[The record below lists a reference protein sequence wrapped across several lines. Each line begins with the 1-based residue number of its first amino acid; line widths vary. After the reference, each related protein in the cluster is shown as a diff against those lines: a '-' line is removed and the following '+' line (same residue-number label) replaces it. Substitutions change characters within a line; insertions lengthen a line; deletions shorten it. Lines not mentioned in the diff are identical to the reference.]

1 MTTNRQNYRR
11 NQPMYDLI
19 AARPDLTNREIADMV
34 GTVPNTVE
42 TARRRLGLPSP
53 KPPRKEYARHRANPP
68 ATPVATKPADAPP
81 VPFAHED
88 ADYERRVRAL
98 QVAIYHAR
106 DEGRKRQLRR
116 LLHVVVA
123 RKWGAL

>member
-34 GTVPNTVE
+34 GVKPNTVE

-53 KPPRKEYARHRANPP
+53 KPPRKEYARHRAKPP
-68 ATPVATKPADAPP
+68 ATPVATKPADVPP
-81 VPFAHED
+81 VPFTHED
-88 ADYERRVRAL
+88 ADYQARVRAL
-98 QVAIYHAR
+98 QMAIYKAHDDAQR
-106 DEGRKRQLRR
+106 WQLRR

-123 RKWGAL
+123 RERGAL

>member
-34 GTVPNTVE
+34 GVKPNTVE

-53 KPPRKEYARHRANPP
+53 KPPRKEYARDRVKPVTPP
-68 ATPVATKPADAPP
+68 EAPKPTNAPP
-81 VPFAHED
+81 VPFTHED
-88 ADYERRVRAL
+88 AGYQARVRAL
-98 QVAIYHAR
+98 QVAIYEAR

-123 RKWGAL
+123 RERGAL